1 MKIFLLSLCLC
12 LTVATALV
20 PRRTRNREEFSK
32 KDEDLLKLASFKRV
46 FKDETIPMKSARL
59 TRDMVKT
66 KPTPRHSDI
75 EVKQF
80 TTRLDHFT
88 QADQRTVEF
97 VSFIEHDLGM
107 IIIMSGCEYFIAA
120 ILIER

>member
-1 MKIFLLSLCLC
+1 MKLILLSLCLC

-32 KDEDLLKLASFKRV
+32 KDEELLKLASNTRV
-46 FKDETIPMKSARL
+46 FKDEAIPMKSARL
-59 TRDMVKT
+59 TKDMVKP
-66 KPTPRHSDI
+66 KLSPRHADI

-80 TTRLDHFT
+80 ITRLDHLT

-97 VSFIEHDLGM
+97 VSF
-107 IIIMSGCEYFIAA
+107 
-120 ILIER
+120 

>member
-1 MKIFLLSLCLC
+1 MKLILLSLCLC

-32 KDEDLLKLASFKRV
+32 KDEELLKLASYTRV
-46 FKDETIPMKSARL
+46 FKDDVIPMKSARL
-59 TRDMVKT
+59 TKDMVKP
-66 KPTPRHSDI
+66 KLSPRHADI

-80 TTRLDHFT
+80 VTRLDHLT

-97 VSFIEHDLGM
+97 VSF
-107 IIIMSGCEYFIAA
+107 
-120 ILIER
+120 